1 MAAITIFAYVLF
13 MYINYATTT
22 YYYLSHTPMITP
34 FDYNSHTEFDDILDD
49 DERIMWVER
58 PQFAPYFLTEL
69 SSGLG
74 ILLVLYI
81 FTNVSNL
88 NIFNALTWDSWFVI
102 IPIGGF
108 VWNFSRRMLSYS
120 NSYYAYTDKRVM
132 IRSGIQGTD
141 YQVIEYEKIS
151 IMNVKAN
158 IIERLFGVGTIR
170 FFTGKTYVYEGT
182 TKKIYDQWESI
193 PNHHDVFKSVQK
205 IMRERKNDYN
215 PLPYSPYTNRKSTK
229 NDSVE

>member
-1 MAAITIFAYVLF
+1 
-13 MYINYATTT
+13 
-22 YYYLSHTPMITP
+22 
-34 FDYNSHTEFDDILDD
+34 
-49 DERIMWVER
+49 
-58 PQFAPYFLTEL
+58 
-69 SSGLG
+69 
-74 ILLVLYI
+74 
-81 FTNVSNL
+81 
-88 NIFNALTWDSWFVI
+88 
-102 IPIGGF
+102 
-108 VWNFSRRMLSYS
+108 
-120 NSYYAYTDKRVM
+120 
-132 IRSGIQGTD
+132 
-141 YQVIEYEKIS
+141 
-151 IMNVKAN
+151 MNVKAN